1 MSTFERIVASPFNGL
16 GWVMG
21 QVRNGFDAARN
32 RVQPAAT
39 AAKTSGKKAVK
50 AVKATATKTGES
62 VKNGAKKAA
71 ASVKATATKTGES
84 VKNGAKKAAASV
96 KAVSMVAATGVKNA
110 AAKTGN
116 GIVNAVKAVGRGVAY
131 TLSLV
136 VDSAVFAVRSVANVL
151 ACLFLAAAS
160 AVMFGA
166 ALVVVAAGCLVMIV
180 SASLNWL
187 IGIVARGLNAV
198 GAFFRGESG
207 LVVAE
212 VLHGVAMCAAFC
224 AAVWALCS
232 IVGLAVPAFAIPV
245 AESVMMA
252 NAACVAALVAAGFKV
267 VGFLIEEANTS
278 ARVIYTTTQRRVM
291 PLDTYP
297 GVVGFAPSAS

>member
-1 MSTFERIVASPFNGL
+1 MSTFEKIVASPFNGL

-21 QVRNGFDAARN
+21 QVKNGFDAARN

-50 AVKATATKTGES
+50 AAKATA
-62 VKNGAKKAA
+62 A
-71 ASVKATATKTGES
+71 KTGES

-224 AAVWALCS
+224 AAIWALCA